1 VTEAQLRDWL
11 TTRVARAAGVE
22 VAEVD
27 VNLPFRDQGVDSVTA
42 AQIAGE
48 LAYLLEAPLDTTVL
62 FEHPS
67 ISRLV
72 AALCRDAG
80 QLETSERSRRRN
92 EPHEPIAV
100 VGLACRM
107 PGAPSVESFW
117 KLLEDGHD
125 AIGPPPAGRWPPEPE
140 LGLELELEGIARG
153 GFLTEISG
161 FDVGYFRIP
170 VEEALRMDPQQ
181 RLLLEVA
188 VECFED
194 AGVSD
199 DDLRG
204 SAAGVFVGISS
215 NEYGYR
221 QSENTRALSALTP
234 TGNALSI
241 AANRVS
247 YVFDLRGPS
256 IAVDTACSSSL
267 VALHLAC
274 RSLRAGEC
282 DVALVAGINLLLD
295 PHTSIALAKA
305 GFLAPDGLCKTFDAS
320 ADGYVRAEGCGAA
333 LLKPL
338 SQARADGDRVYALV
352 AGSAV
357 NQDGRT
363 NGLTAPNPTAQE
375 HVLRAAYRDA
385 QIDPST
391 ASYVECHGT
400 GTFLGDPIELRAL
413 SRVLCGAER
422 ERRLLVGSVKTN
434 VGHLEA
440 AAGMAGFIK
449 TSLAIHA
456 GSIPASL
463 NFKTPNPNVDI
474 DGLGMQV
481 VTERT
486 HWPEPE
492 LVAGVSSFGFG
503 GTNAHVVMTTPQE
516 HPQRVGA
523 RHAQPLLLPVSAKSA
538 AAFSD
543 VARAFADH
551 TSRLTPD
558 ELAGFAASVAIRRNH
573 YAVRDAVVGSTP
585 AELAS
590 RLGALTASAAGDSR
604 PARGP
609 RVAFVFSG
617 HGSQLGAARSLLAQR
632 LFRGV
637 IERCDEIL
645 AGREPSIKSLILDDG
660 LAPGLDDTALAQP
673 VIVAIQVAL
682 VEMLSAVGV
691 VPAAV
696 VGHSVGEISAA
707 YAARAFT
714 LDEAIG
720 LAARRGSA
728 MAPTAGRGRML
739 ALGVD
744 EATARD
750 MIAGKERDVVVAAV
764 NGPAA
769 TVLSG
774 RVSALGEVER
784 EARSRAL
791 FAQWL
796 PIDYPF
802 HSNEMEAAATEI
814 ADECPRNACGE
825 VAFYSTVVGG
835 RGESALTEPGYW
847 ARNVRQPV
855 RLADAVR
862 EMIDDGI
869 DILFEIGPTPVLQA
883 PLRQIAQ
890 DRDGVLCACVHRAGR
905 TDESG
910 FLEGLAAL
918 YRSGVDLDWSRLWSE
933 RQQFVPFPKYRWQ
946 HTPLLLERGSMRK
959 RPSKREH
966 VLLGA
971 RIDVAGPSLV
981 LENEIT
987 SEDPGFL
994 ADHRVSGMVVF
1005 PASGYVELIV
1015 TAARYAGLTGAL
1027 AVEGLDVSSLLVL
1040 GSDPI
1045 RLQTIA
1051 IPDGSDAYRVEVYSR
1066 PSNEDD
1072 NQWVPRAAARAHA
1085 YADSMRALDV
1095 ADLQRRCLEQ
1105 IPKPT
1110 FYGALADAGLHY
1122 GPAFRQL
1129 EQIWRTD
1136 GEAFAHV
1143 PPADPAFS
1151 IDPRLLDAAF
1161 QLVAA
1166 AADVEAAPDGDLWVP
1181 IGIERLVVADPP
1193 PATDVLVHARLS
1205 TRGTDSCDVEVL
1217 GLDGEPFA
1225 VVSGLRLRRV
1235 LARGARTNDRARA
1248 WTYKV
1253 GWLETENRI
1262 GTDFHDETAVLVGTT
1277 LQSQLA
1283 GALDGAGARVEALSA
1298 GIAPTSDD
1306 EQLCATDSYRSRL
1319 REVRD
1324 RGHQIRRLI
1333 YVASRRES
1341 AGPGRAVALCQ
1352 DLVAL
1357 IQAVSFSDGEALPE
1371 LWIVTSG
1378 AHVIGSDGSDGADPF
1393 AAAIWGVAK
1402 VVPFENPALSVR
1414 CVDIDGAEASLRAL
1428 VGEMLAPSED
1438 AEIAIRDGKRYVR
1451 RILPGDA
1458 EPLASAAEMTADGM
1472 YVVTGGTGGIGPHL
1486 LAWLARRGARHIAVL
1501 SRGGLPDDL
1510 RADAL
1515 RAEPSTTLLD
1525 VRCDVS
1531 VRAEVESALVEIRSH
1546 GLPIC
1551 GVVHAAGVLADG
1563 ALLSLS
1569 SAAVAEPLAPK
1580 VAGACWL
1587 DELTADDP
1595 VAWYVFFSSAA
1606 GVLGSPGQANYAAA
1620 NACLDAL
1627 ASSMRVRG
1635 RPAVSIGWGPWA
1647 VGMAAGL
1654 NRTGSSLSMSPLN
1667 ASDAIA
1673 SLELAISAP
1682 SSNALVLPF
1691 DLRDLLQYFPPGLG
1705 FTLFEKVQTA
1715 DMAHL
1720 RNVGR
1725 QAGPVGRPALATEY
1739 VAARSELEER
1749 IAQLWQLSLGIER
1762 IGVFDRFFELGGDSV
1777 FANQMI
1783 VEINQSLGV
1792 KIDANRAFEEFTVA
1806 HIAALAEES
1815 LLGRLAAMTD
1825 EEAEALLARSE

>member
-1 VTEAQLRDWL
+1 MTEAQLQDWL
-11 TTRVARAAGVE
+11 TTRVAQAAGVE
-22 VAEVD
+22 VAAVD
-27 VNLPFRDQGVDSVTA
+27 VNLPFRDQGVDSATA

-48 LAYLLEAPLDTTVL
+48 LADVLEVPLDTTVL

-67 ISRLV
+67 ISQLV
-72 AALCRDAG
+72 AALCRDAE
-80 QLETSERSRRRN
+80 QLEVSERSRRRS

-107 PGAPSVESFW
+107 PGAPSVEAFW

-125 AIGPPPAGRWPPEPE
+125 AIGPPPAGRWPQEP
-140 LGLELELEGIARG
+140 ELEGIARG
-153 GFLTEISG
+153 GFLAEISG
-161 FDVGYFRIP
+161 FDLGYFRIP

-221 QSENTRALSALTP
+221 QGDDTRALSALTP

-241 AANRVS
+241 AANRLS
-247 YVFDLRGPS
+247 YVFDLRGLS
-256 IAVDTACSSSL
+256 IALDTACSSSL

-282 DVALVAGINLLLD
+282 DVALVAGVNLLLD
-295 PHTSIALAKA
+295 PQTSIALAKA

-375 HVLRAAYRDA
+375 QVLRAAYRDA

-391 ASYVECHGT
+391 ATYVECHGT

-463 NFKTPNPNVDI
+463 NFETPNPNVDI
-474 DGLGMQV
+474 DGLGVQV

-486 HWPEPE
+486 RWPEPE

-516 HPQRVGA
+516 HPQRAGA
-523 RHAQPLLLPVSAKSA
+523 GHTQPLLLPVSAKSA
-538 AAFSD
+538 AAFTD

-551 TSRLTPD
+551 TSQLTPD
-558 ELAGFAASVAIRRNH
+558 ELACFAASAALRRNH

-590 RLGALTASAAGDSR
+590 RLGALTASAADDAR
-604 PARGP
+604 PSRGP

-617 HGSQLGAARSLLAQR
+617 HGSQLGAARGLLAQR

-637 IERCDEIL
+637 IERCDEVL
-645 AGREPSIKSLILDDG
+645 GGREPSIRSLILDDG
-660 LAPGLDDTALAQP
+660 LAPRLDDTALAQP

-707 YAARAFT
+707 YAARALT

-739 ALGVD
+739 AVGVD

-750 MIAGKERDVVVAAV
+750 MIAGKERDVAVAAV

-774 RVSALGEVER
+774 RVGALSEVER
-784 EARSRAL
+784 EAKSRAL

-802 HSNEMEAAATEI
+802 HSSEMEAAATEI
-814 ADECPRNACGE
+814 ADERPRDASGE

-835 RGESALTEPGYW
+835 RGERALAEPGYW

-862 EMIDDGI
+862 VMIDDGI
-869 DILFEIGPTPVLQA
+869 DILLEIGPTPVLQT

-890 DRDGVLCACVHRAGR
+890 DRDGVLCACVHTAGR

-946 HTPLLLERGSMRK
+946 HTSLLLERGSMRR

-966 VLLGA
+966 ALLGA

-987 SEDPGFL
+987 SDDPGFL

-1015 TAARYAGLTGAL
+1015 TVARYAGLTGAL
-1027 AVEGLDVSSLLVL
+1027 AVDDLDISSLLVL
-1040 GSDPI
+1040 GSDPV

-1051 IPDGSDAYRVEVYSR
+1051 APDGSDAYRVEVYSR

-1072 NQWVPRAAARAHA
+1072 SQWVLRAAARAHT
-1085 YADSMRALDV
+1085 YAGSTREVDV

-1143 PPADPAFS
+1143 PSADPAFS

-1181 IGIERLVVADPP
+1181 IGLERLVVADPP
-1193 PATDVLVHARLS
+1193 PAGDILVHAMS
-1205 TRGTDSCDVEVL
+1205 SRGTDSCDVEVL
-1217 GLDGEPFA
+1217 GLHGEPFA

-1235 LARGARTNDRARA
+1235 LARGARTDDHARA
-1248 WTYKV
+1248 WTYDV
-1253 GWLETENRI
+1253 GWLETEDRI
-1262 GTDFHDETAVLVGTT
+1262 GPDFDDETVVLVGTT
-1277 LQSQLA
+1277 LRSRLA
-1283 GALDGAGARVEALSA
+1283 AALDGAGARVEALSA
-1298 GIAPTSDD
+1298 GVVPMSEDG
-1306 EQLCATDSYRSRL
+1306 QFCATDSYRSRL

-1324 RGHQIRRLI
+1324 GGHRIRRLV
-1333 YVASRRES
+1333 YVAPRHEN
-1341 AGPGRAVALCQ
+1341 AGPGRAVDLCQ

-1378 AHVIGSDGSDGADPF
+1378 AHVVQSGGSDGADPF
-1393 AAAIWGVAK
+1393 AAAVWGVAK

-1414 CVDIDGAEASLRAL
+1414 CVDIDGAEASLTAL

-1438 AEIAIRDGKRYVR
+1438 AEIAIRNGKRYVR

-1458 EPLASAAEMTADGM
+1458 ERLASAPEITADGM

-1486 LAWLARRGARHIAVL
+1486 LAWLVRRGARHVAVL
-1501 SRGGLPDDL
+1501 SRGGLPDDR

-1515 RAEPSTTLLD
+1515 RAEPSATLLD

-1569 SAAVAEPLAPK
+1569 SAAIAEPLAPK
-1580 VAGACWL
+1580 VAGAWWL
-1587 DELTADDP
+1587 AELTADDP
-1595 VAWYVFFSSAA
+1595 VEWYVFFSSAA
-1606 GVLGSPGQANYAAA
+1606 AVLGSPGQANYAAA

-1627 ASSMRVRG
+1627 ASSMCVRG
-1635 RPAVSIGWGPWA
+1635 RRAVSIEWGPWA
-1647 VGMAAGL
+1647 VGMAAGS
-1654 NRTGSSLSMSPLN
+1654 NRTGSSLSMSPLD

-1673 SLELAISAP
+1673 SLELAISAQN
-1682 SSNALVLPF
+1682 SNALVLPF
-1691 DLRDLLQYFPPGLG
+1691 DLRDLLQFFPPGLG
-1705 FTLFEKVQTA
+1705 FTLFDKVQTA
-1715 DMAHL
+1715 DMARL

-1725 QAGPVGRPALATEY
+1725 QAGPVPRPALATEY
-1739 VAARSELEER
+1739 VAPRSEVEER

-1762 IGVFDRFFELGGDSV
+1762 IGVFDGFFELGGDSV
-1777 FANQMI
+1777 FANQMVI
-1783 VEINQSLGV
+1783 EINQSLGV

-1806 HIAALAEES
+1806 HIAALSEES
-1815 LLGRLAAMTD
+1815 LVGRLAAMTD
-1825 EEAEALLARSE
+1825 EEAEALLAGSERPGRR

>member
-11 TTRVARAAGVE
+11 TARVARAAGVQ
-22 VAEVD
+22 ATEVD
-27 VNLPFRDQGVDSVTA
+27 VSLPFRDQGVDSATA

-48 LAYLLEAPLDTTVL
+48 LADLLDAPLDTTVL

-67 ISRLV
+67 ISQLV
-72 AALCRDAG
+72 VALCRGAE
-80 QLETSERSRRRN
+80 QLEVSERSMRGPS

-107 PGAPSVESFW
+107 PGAPSVEAFW

-125 AIGPPPAGRWPPEPE
+125 SIGPPPEGRWPQEP
-140 LGLELELEGIARG
+140 ELEGIARG
-153 GFLTEISG
+153 GFLADIGG

-181 RLLLEVA
+181 RLLLEVS

-221 QSENTRALSALTP
+221 QGDDTRTLSALTP

-282 DVALVAGINLLLD
+282 DVALVAGVNLLLD
-295 PHTSIALAKA
+295 PQTSIALAKA

-338 SQARADGDRVYALV
+338 SQARADKDRVYALV

-375 HVLRAAYRDA
+375 HVLQAAYRDA
-385 QIDPST
+385 QIDPQR

-463 NFKTPNPNVDI
+463 NFETPNPNVDI
-474 DGLGMQV
+474 DGLGVRV

-486 HWPEPE
+486 RWPEPE
-492 LVAGVSSFGFG
+492 PVAGVSSFGFG
-503 GTNAHVVMTTPQE
+503 GTNAHVVMTTPRE
-516 HPQRVGA
+516 HPQRARVG
-523 RHAQPLLLPVSAKSA
+523 HAQPFLLPVSAKSA
-538 AAFSD
+538 TAFGD
-543 VARAFADH
+543 VARAFAER
-551 TSRLTPD
+551 TSQLTPD
-558 ELAGFAASVAIRRNH
+558 ELSCFAASAAIRRNH

-585 AELAS
+585 AELAL
-590 RLGALTASAAGDSR
+590 RLGALTAPAGDAR
-604 PARGP
+604 PSRGP

-617 HGSQLGAARSLLAQR
+617 HGSQLGAARGLLGQR

-637 IERCDEIL
+637 IERCDEVL
-645 AGREPSIKSLILDDG
+645 GGREPSIGSLIVDDG
-660 LAPGLDDTALAQP
+660 LAPRLDDTALAQP

-691 VPAAV
+691 VPGAV
-696 VGHSVGEISAA
+696 IGHSVGEISAA
-707 YAARAFT
+707 YAARALT
-714 LDEAIG
+714 LEEAIG

-739 ALGVD
+739 AVGVD

-750 MIAGKERDVVVAAV
+750 MIAGKERDVALAAV

-774 RVSALGEVER
+774 HVGALGEVER

-802 HSNEMEAAATEI
+802 HSSEMEAAATEI
-814 ADECPRNACGE
+814 ADEPPRDASGE

-835 RGESALTEPGYW
+835 RGERALAEPGYW
-847 ARNVRQPV
+847 ASNVRQPV

-869 DILFEIGPTPVLQA
+869 DILLEIGPTPVLQT

-890 DRDGVLCACVHRAGR
+890 DRDGVLCACVHTAGR

-933 RQQFVPFPKYRWQ
+933 RQQFVPFPKYPWQ
-946 HTPLLLERGSMRK
+946 HTPLLLKRRTTHK
-959 RPSKREH
+959 RPGKREH

-971 RIDVAGPSLV
+971 RIDVAGPALV
-981 LENEIT
+981 YENEIT

-1015 TAARYAGLTGAL
+1015 TAARYAGLAGAL
-1027 AVEGLDVSSLLVL
+1027 AVEDLDVSSLLVL
-1040 GSDPI
+1040 GSDPV

-1051 IPDGSDAYRVEVYSR
+1051 VPDGGDAYRVEVHSR

-1072 NQWVPRAAARAHA
+1072 SRWVLHAAARAHA
-1085 YADSMRALDV
+1085 YAGSMREVDV

-1110 FYGALADAGLHY
+1110 FYGSLADAGLHY
-1122 GPAFRQL
+1122 GQAFRQL

-1143 PPADPAFS
+1143 SPADPAFS

-1166 AADVEAAPDGDLWVP
+1166 AADVQAAADGDMWVP
-1181 IGIERLVVADPP
+1181 IGLERLVVADTP
-1193 PATDVLVHARLS
+1193 PAADVLVHARSS
-1205 TRGTDSCDVEVL
+1205 TRGPGSCDVEVL
-1217 GLDGEPFA
+1217 GLHGEPFA

-1235 LARGARTNDRARA
+1235 LARGARTDDHARA
-1248 WTYKV
+1248 WTYDV
-1253 GWLETENRI
+1253 GWLETEDRI
-1262 GTDFHDETAVLVGTT
+1262 GTDFHEETVVLVGTT
-1277 LQSQLA
+1277 LRSRLA

-1298 GIAPTSDD
+1298 GVLPTSEDG
-1306 EQLCATDSYRSRL
+1306 QFCATDGYRSRL

-1324 RGHQIRRLI
+1324 GGHRIRRLL
-1333 YVASRRES
+1333 YVAPPREN
-1341 AGPGRAVALCQ
+1341 AGPNRAVGLCQ

-1378 AHVIGSDGSDGADPF
+1378 AHVVRSGGSDGADPF
-1393 AAAIWGVAK
+1393 AAAMWGIAK

-1414 CVDIDGAEASLRAL
+1414 CVDIDDSEASLRAL
-1428 VGEMLAPSED
+1428 LGEMLAPSED
-1438 AEIAIRDGKRYVR
+1438 AEIAIRNGKRYVR
-1451 RILPGDA
+1451 RILPGNV
-1458 EPLASAAEMTADGM
+1458 ETLVSTPEMTADGM
-1472 YVVTGGTGGIGPHL
+1472 YVITGGTGGIGPHL

-1501 SRGGLPDDL
+1501 SRGGLPEDL

-1515 RAEPSTTLLD
+1515 RTEPSSTLLD

-1531 VRAEVESALVEIRSH
+1531 VRAEVETALVEIRSH

-1551 GVVHAAGVLADG
+1551 GMVHAAGVLADG

-1569 SAAVAEPLAPK
+1569 PAAVAEPLAPK
-1580 VAGACWL
+1580 VAGAWWL
-1587 DELTADDP
+1587 AELTAEDP
-1595 VAWYVFFSSAA
+1595 VEWYVFFSSAA

-1635 RPAVSIGWGPWA
+1635 RRALSIGWGPWA

-1654 NRTGSSLSMSPLN
+1654 NRTGSSISMSPLD

-1673 SLELAISAP
+1673 SLELAIGTQ
-1682 SSNALVLPF
+1682 SSNTLVLPF
-1691 DLRDLLQYFPPGLG
+1691 DLRDLLQFFPPGLG

-1715 DMAHL
+1715 DMARL
-1720 RNVGR
+1720 RNVGH
-1725 QAGPVGRPALATEY
+1725 QAGPVRRPALVTEY
-1739 VAARSELEER
+1739 VGPRSELEER
-1749 IAQLWQLSLGIER
+1749 IARLWQLSLGIER
-1762 IGVFDRFFELGGDSV
+1762 VGVFDGFFELGGDSV
-1777 FANQMI
+1777 FANQMV

-1806 HIAALAEES
+1806 NIAVLAEES
-1815 LLGRLAAMTD
+1815 LVGRLAAMTD
-1825 EEAEALLARSE
+1825 EEAEALLAGSE